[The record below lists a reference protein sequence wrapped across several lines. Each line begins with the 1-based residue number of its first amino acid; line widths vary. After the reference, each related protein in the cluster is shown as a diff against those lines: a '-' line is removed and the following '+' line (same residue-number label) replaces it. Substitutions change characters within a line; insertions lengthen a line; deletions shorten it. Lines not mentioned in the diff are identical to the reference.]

1 MTDSEVPAASWTAPR
16 AAEPML
22 MRLVEWGQA
31 CDASGPHS
39 LMSDRVVGIGWGRL
53 YRGGAR
59 GHHNA
64 GVLGEGVLRWA
75 LGRLEGP

>member
-1 MTDSEVPAASWTAPR
+1 MTDSEDPAASWTAPC

-31 CDASGPHS
+31 CDASEPHG
-39 LMSDRVVGIGWGRL
+39 LMSDRVVGIGWRRL
-53 YRGGAR
+53 HRVGAR

-64 GVLGEGVLRWA
+64 EV
-75 LGRLEGP
+75 